1 MCWVGFESQKQC
13 GSTAETRRTTV
24 RRFATGKNFQ
34 VEKQILKIANNYKKR
49 TIAPMEID
57 KDQSYNQSYYFYY
70 QEKQY
75 IFLVMVDFL

>member
-13 GSTAETRRTTV
+13 GSTAEIRQTAVHQFTP
-24 RRFATGKNFQ
+24 GKNFQ

-70 QEKQY
+70 QEKPNILSRY
-75 IFLVMVDFL
+75 D